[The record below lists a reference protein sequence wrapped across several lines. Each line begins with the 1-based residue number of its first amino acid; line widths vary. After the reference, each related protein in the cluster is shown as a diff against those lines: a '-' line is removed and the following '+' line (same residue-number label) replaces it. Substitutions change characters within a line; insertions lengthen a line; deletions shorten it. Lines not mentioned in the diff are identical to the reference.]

1 MDTLQKEID
10 DKMAASE
17 EPSNGNERDGSE
29 DTQSQHPAKI
39 KSPSLL
45 EIGLSKN
52 ALRSMGIHFRKDEE
66 EEQENVGQT
75 QTRASKQLHTN
86 HAGIMSFLLLS
97 GETRRIVLGPSNCTV
112 KARFSGKSV
121 TQLLPA
127 KSRFFAIWSRLMY

>member
-10 DKMAASE
+10 DKKAASE
-17 EPSNGNERDGSE
+17 EPSNGSERDGSE
-29 DTQSQHPAKI
+29 DTQAQQPAKI

-86 HAGIMSFLLLS
+86 HAGIMSLSLFLWLS
-97 GETRRIVLGPSNCTV
+97 GETRRIVSDQSDSL
-112 KARFSGKSV
+112 FS
-121 TQLLPA
+121 TILRQ
-127 KSRFFAIWSRLMY
+127 RT

>member
-10 DKMAASE
+10 DKKAATE
-17 EPSNGNERDGSE
+17 EPSNGIEGDGSE
-29 DTQSQHPAKI
+29 DTQAQHPAKI

-86 HAGIMSFLLLS
+86 HAGIMFLLLS
-97 GETRRIVLGPSNCTV
+97 GETRRIVLV
-112 KARFSGKSV
+112 
-121 TQLLPA
+121 
-127 KSRFFAIWSRLMY
+127 

>member
-10 DKMAASE
+10 DKKAASE

-29 DTQSQHPAKI
+29 DTQAQQPAKI

-75 QTRASKQLHTN
+75 QTRASKQLHIN
-86 HAGIMSFLLLS
+86 HAGIMSFLLLA
-97 GETRRIVLGPSNCTV
+97 GETRRIVLGPINH
-112 KARFSGKSV
+112 
-121 TQLLPA
+121 
-127 KSRFFAIWSRLMY
+127 

>member
-10 DKMAASE
+10 DKKATSE
-17 EPSNGNERDGSE
+17 EHSNVNERDGSE
-29 DTQSQHPAKI
+29 DTQAQQPAKV

-75 QTRASKQLHTN
+75 QTRASKHLHTN
-86 HAGIMSFLLLS
+86 PAGMTTLLVALVIS
-97 GETRRIVLGPSNCTV
+97 I
-112 KARFSGKSV
+112 F
-121 TQLLPA
+121 Q
-127 KSRFFAIWSRLMY
+127 FFP